1 MQPDRNEETG
11 TGMTDRSKTGAGPET
26 DPKKTTVRRAG
37 LVVLG
42 LIILAGL
49 LGYGGYW
56 LSTGADEGARVHAQG
71 NVVGGSFRVFS
82 LGGGMVTEGDFRGSW
97 TIVWFVDPRCPPE
110 RCQPPLKALDQTL
123 VTMKRKGQPVLP
135 LVVSL
140 DARAEDPDTL
150 KDYVMGVAPHIFPV
164 FATPNMTQ
172 AMTRLYHAPYALEP
186 GQSYYQSAPSFVVMT
201 PEGHYAGMLPV
212 TEDAAGLTA
221 GLEQIMARSGQNR
234 E

>member
-1 MQPDRNEETG
+1 MTLQQDEE
-11 TGMTDRSKTGAGPET
+11 KTGL
-26 DPKKTTVRRAG
+26 DPRTKVRRAWWS
-37 LVVLG
+37 VLG
-42 LIILAGL
+42 LFLLAVL

-56 LSTGADEGARVHAQG
+56 LSTGAGEGARVHTQG

-97 TIVWFVDPRCPPE
+97 AVVWFVDPRCPSE
-110 RCQPPLKALDQTL
+110 RCQPPLRALDQTL
-123 VTMKRKGQPVLP
+123 VTMKQKGRHTLP

-140 DARAEDPDTL
+140 DAKAEDPDTL

-172 AMTRLYHAPYALEP
+172 AMTGLFHAPYELEA
-186 GQSYYQSAPSFVVMT
+186 GQSYYRPAPSFVVMT

-212 TEDAAGLTA
+212 TDDAASLTA
-221 GLEQIMARSGQNR
+221 GLERLMAPSGQNR

>member
-1 MQPDRNEETG
+1 MTVQQNEDKNG
-11 TGMTDRSKTGAGPET
+11 L
-26 DPKKTTVRRAG
+26 DPKKKVRRAG
-37 LVVLG
+37 GVVLG
-42 LIILAGL
+42 LILLAGL
-49 LGYGGYW
+49 LGYGGYH
-56 LSTGADEGARVHAQG
+56 LSTGTDEGARVHTQG
-71 NVVGGSFRVFS
+71 NAVGGSFRVFS

-97 TIVWFVDPRCPPE
+97 TVVWFVDPRCPPE

-123 VTMKRKGQPVLP
+123 VTMKQKGRNTLP

-172 AMTRLYHAPYALEP
+172 AMTRLFHAPYALEP
-186 GQSYYQSAPSFVVMT
+186 GQAYYQPAPSFVVMT
-201 PEGHYAGMLPV
+201 PEGHYAGTLPV
-212 TEDAAGLTA
+212 TADATALTS
-221 GLEQIMARSGQNR
+221 GLEQLMAQSGQNR